1 MKGGPVVTGPV
12 ATRLHEWIH
21 THGDGIGANPSGI
34 RFTAGLYEIICEK
47 IDEGRVRYN
56 D

>member
-1 MKGGPVVTGPV
+1 MGG
-12 ATRLHEWIH
+12 IH

-47 IDEGRVRYN
+47 IDEGAGSLQ
-56 D
+56 